1 MPGTRLPGGTLS
13 DVWLIQPGEIDQWR
27 DWAAALLDRAD
38 ETDVH
43 TPAGEGGGDDGL
55 LSWLSALPQVDRPP
69 ALAALRGF
77 AEHLVSL
84 SAPADV
90 SEVMRKYMD
99 TMHPWIVTAQCW
111 TENPDAERLT
121 DECAGDGPVLGPPP
135 GWRPR
140 SRSETS
146 QWEVRAAAEHVAGK
160 WRIAVAKLPQA
171 AEILYETLAAG
182 KLEPTPQCQPLRGR
196 LGTVTVG
203 RRRLAR
209 CEVRST
215 TLIKRGKGTKDDRHP
230 YVTAFKGELR
240 ITCAADPRAATVWVT
255 STSLFKVDRRPGSR
269 KVAYWPDREGRS
281 VPKAFL
287 EHPPRREPPR
297 AGAGAIGPTLRP
309 SNEHASAAPRQ

>member
-1 MPGTRLPGGTLS
+1 MK
-13 DVWLIQPGEIDQWR
+13 PGEIDQLR
-27 DWAAALLDRAD
+27 KWAVSVLDRT
-38 ETDVH
+38 EEVDVH
-43 TPAGEGGGDDGL
+43 SPVGERGGDDGL

-140 SRSETS
+140 SRVETGP
-146 QWEVRAAAEHVAGK
+146 WEVRAADEHVGEK
-160 WRIAVAKLPQA
+160 WCIAVAKLPQA
-171 AEILYETLAAG
+171 AAHLYTELATG
-182 KLEPTPQCQPLRGR
+182 KFEKGPEHRALRGTLR
-196 LGTVTVG
+196 TATIGG
-203 RRRLAR
+203 RRLAH

-215 TLIKRGKGTKDDRHP
+215 TLIKRRKGTKDDRHP

-255 STSLFKVDRRPGSR
+255 SASLFKVDRRPGSR
-269 KVAYWPDREGRS
+269 KVAYWPDGEGRS

-287 EHPPRREPPR
+287 EHPVRKEPPR
-297 AGAGAIGPTLRP
+297 AGTGVAAPTLP
-309 SNEHASAAPRQ
+309 HSDEHASAAPRP